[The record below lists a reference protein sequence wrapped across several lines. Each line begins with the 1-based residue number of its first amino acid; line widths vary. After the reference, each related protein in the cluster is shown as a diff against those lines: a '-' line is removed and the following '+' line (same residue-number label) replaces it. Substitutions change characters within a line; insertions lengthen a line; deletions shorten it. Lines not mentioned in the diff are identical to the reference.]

1 MSTAK
6 KNNVP
11 PEKLELY
18 EKLVAT
24 NPDIERKG
32 ASVPYTSLNGNLFSY
47 LHASGA
53 MALRLP
59 TGEREKFLAKYKTRL
74 FEAYGVIQQ
83 EYVTVPDALLAKT
96 NELKPYLKM
105 SYESARSLKPK
116 PAKKKGF

>member
-24 NPDIERKG
+24 NPAIERKG
-32 ASVPYTSLNGNLFSY
+32 ASVPYTSLNGNMFSY
-47 LHASGA
+47 LHASGV

-59 TGEREKFLAKYKTRL
+59 AGEREKFLAKYKTRL

>member
-32 ASVPYTSLNGNLFSY
+32 ASVPYTSLNGNTLPQDQ
-47 LHASGA
+47 
-53 MALRLP
+53 LRIRLEP
-59 TGEREKFLAKYKTRL
+59 QAQAGEE
-74 FEAYGVIQQ
+74 EGVTQQPADRRARRAIHIQWH
-83 EYVTVPDALLAKT
+83 
-96 NELKPYLKM
+96 
-105 SYESARSLKPK
+105 
-116 PAKKKGF
+116 